1 MCSPMMGTELKE
13 CAMFGTWFLEG
24 KGNEMK
30 NEMKSLVLV
39 HVISNQTKIVIS
51 INI

>member
-1 MCSPMMGTELKE
+1 MLSNDGTELKE

-30 NEMKSLVLV
+30 SLALV
-39 HVISNQTKIVIS
+39 HVIDNQTKIVIS
-51 INI
+51 KNL